1 MMGLAVLHGA
11 ESENAWPV
19 ELALPAGRTR
29 TLRSHFFEHDR
40 WITVTDGY
48 EIPKATLGRRPRAT
62 TRAPLCRAQS
72 WDGMCVVLSHRL

>member
-19 ELALPAGRTR
+19 ELCANICAHWLCPPHANLCFSLTNL
-29 TLRSHFFEHDR
+29 TA
-40 WITVTDGY
+40 VTDGY
-48 EIPKATLGRRPRAT
+48 EITKAHLGRPPRAT

-72 WDGMCVVLSHRL
+72 FD